1 MLRLFEVENSMN
13 CRSRLVSAA
22 LASVALTL
30 SVAAS
35 AAASTTYVAT
45 YGSDANSCSLALPC
59 RSFSGALVQT
69 NDGGQIVVLDSGG
82 YGPVQI
88 DKSVSIVAAG
98 VYAGISVFSGKGVEI
113 TGAATQ
119 VKLSGLTIV
128 TAGGSTDLYGV
139 YASVPVDLSI
149 EQVVISGFS
158 NSSVG
163 MVLCSPQDCLL
174 LGAGTLRMVDSTT
187 YSNGTGINAGPSW
200 KAVIERSLFVGDY
213 VPANAT
219 VADSL
224 FAFGSSLGLTGFGT
238 AGNGGSV
245 RRSVFS
251 DNAYYGVFA
260 LGWGAVPVDVSLS
273 RNVFVRSGVGVA
285 IGTGLGGAS
294 AIDIDSCVFADN
306 QRYGIEH
313 TSNDPAANVT
323 LTNNTI
329 ARNAIGGV
337 LNQFGALIHSRG
349 NNTVRNNGV
358 DGGPFAPLPGL

>member
-1 MLRLFEVENSMN
+1 MN
-13 CRSRLVSAA
+13 RRSHLVSAA
-22 LASVALTL
+22 LASLALTVG
-30 SVAAS
+30 VAAT
-35 AAASTTYVAT
+35 AASTTYVAT
-45 YGSDANSCSLALPC
+45 YGVDSATCSVVQPC
-59 RSFSGALVQT
+59 RSFAGALTQT
-69 NDGGQIVVLDSGG
+69 SDGGQIVVLDSGG
-82 YGPVQI
+82 YGPVKI
-88 DKSVSIVAAG
+88 DKSVSLIAPDG
-98 VYAGISVFSGKGVEI
+98 IYAGISVFSGMGVEI
-113 TGAATQ
+113 AGAATQ

-128 TAGGSTDLYGV
+128 AVGGSTDLYGV
-139 YASVPVDLSI
+139 YARVPVDLSI
-149 EQVVISGFS
+149 ERVVISGFS

-163 MVLCSPQDCLL
+163 MVLCSPQDCVLP
-174 LGAGTLRMVDSTT
+174 GAGALRMVNSTT
-187 YSNGTGINAGPSW
+187 YSNGTGISAGPSW
-200 KAVIERSLFVGDY
+200 KAVIERSFFVGDN
-213 VPANAT
+213 VGANAA

-224 FAFGSSLGLTGFGT
+224 FAFGSGLRLTGFGT

-251 DNAYYGVFA
+251 DNAYSGIFA
-260 LGWGAVPVDVSLS
+260 LGWGSVPVQVSLS
-273 RNVFVRSGVGVA
+273 RNVFARNREGVA

-329 ARNAIGGV
+329 ARNALGGV

-358 DGGPFAPLPGL
+358 DGGPFVPLPGL

>member
-1 MLRLFEVENSMN
+1 MIARTPPAHATRGVVAV
-13 CRSRLVSAA
+13 C
-22 LASVALTL
+22 VALL
-30 SVAAS
+30 AIFSGAATG
-35 AAASTTYVAT
+35 ASPVTYVAT
-45 YGSDANSCSLALPC
+45 YGVDSATCSLVQSC
-59 RSFSGALVQT
+59 RSFAGALAQT
-69 NDGGQIVVLDSGG
+69 SDGGQIVVLDSGG

-88 DKSVSIVAAG
+88 DKSVSIIAPEG

-113 TGAATQ
+113 TGAATH

-128 TAGGSTDLYGV
+128 TSGGSTDLYGV

-163 MVLCSPQDCLL
+163 MVLCSPQDCIIP
-174 LGAGTLRMVDSTT
+174 GAGTLRVVDSMT
-187 YSNGTGINAGPSW
+187 YSNGTGINAGTLW
-200 KAVIERSLFVGDY
+200 KAVIERSLFVGDN
-213 VPANAT
+213 VGANAA

-224 FAFGSSLGLTGFGT
+224 FAFGGGLGLIAFGT
-238 AGNGGSV
+238 TGGGGSV

-251 DNAYYGVFA
+251 DNPYQGVFA
-260 LGWGAVPVDVSLS
+260 LGWGSVPVQVSLS
-273 RNVFVRSGVGVA
+273 RNVFARNREGVA

-294 AIDIDSCVFADN
+294 AIDIDSCVFTDN
-306 QRYGIEH
+306 QRYGIDH

-329 ARNAIGGV
+329 ARNALGGV
-337 LNQFGALIHSRG
+337 LNQFGALIHSRV

-358 DGGPFAPLPGL
+358 DGGPFVPLPGL